1 MAGLISKSKLKAK
14 MLQIFRELEESGEE
28 LTVTDFGRPVLRIV
42 PIKNKAPVEK
52 MFSEYRGRV
61 KYYEDPDSP
70 TQDEWLEV

>member
-42 PIKNKAPVEK
+42 PIKEKAPVEEV
-52 MFSEYRGRV
+52 FSEYRGRV
-61 KYYEDPDSP
+61 EYLEDPDSP
-70 TQDEWLEV
+70 TRDEWFEV